1 MQLQFYLMI
10 CVIHLERACPRAGS
24 RSPTLDPWLSSQG
37 KRTARRTY
45 LISETYLS
53 QKYPEAA
60 FGLRMAG
67 CGSLTL
73 TDSLAVNWEDM

>member
-10 CVIHLERACPRAGS
+10 CVIHLERTGS

-37 KRTARRTY
+37 KRTATRTY
-45 LISETYLS
+45 LISETCLS
-53 QKYPEAA
+53 LKYPEAA

-67 CGSLTL
+67 RGPLTL
-73 TDSLAVNWEDM
+73 TGSLAVHPEGMRK